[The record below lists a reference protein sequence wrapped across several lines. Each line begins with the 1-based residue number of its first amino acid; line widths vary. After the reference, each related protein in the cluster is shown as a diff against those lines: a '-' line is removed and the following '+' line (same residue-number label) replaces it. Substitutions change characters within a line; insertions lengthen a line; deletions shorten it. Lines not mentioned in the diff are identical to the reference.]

1 MLGFQ
6 TQSLV
11 ESCAS
16 RLQSPAS
23 RRCCSFRSSRGRPV
37 RQMRTTER
45 LLSWQCCRCWTAAS
59 RCSSSLSP
67 MNGSVANVHCPGLLL
82 ILLRLQ
88 MCNMLL
94 LLLVRLTSLFFTSLH
109 YSALTLLVGWQEGHP
124 ACKEVECLFKCL
136 LVVMISLELC
146 TYYTSGC
153 HHHFH
158 HP

>member
-59 RCSSSLSP
+59 RCWLSLSP

-82 ILLRLQ
+82 ILLRLW

-94 LLLVRLTSLFFTSLH
+94 LLVCLTSLFFRSLPF
-109 YSALTLLVGWQEGHP
+109 SALTLLVGWQEGIQP
-124 ACKEVECLFKCL
+124 VRKLNVGL
-136 LVVMISLELC
+136 LAVTISLELC
-146 TYYTSGC
+146 TYYSSGC